1 MCLAFFFLHNVESL
15 YVNQLCKNSTE
26 MFDVTNPDLLNK
38 SELVANSHYSL
49 APSKSCIQHSMTQ

>member
-1 MCLAFFFLHNVESL
+1 M
-15 YVNQLCKNSTE
+15 YVNQLCKNSTD

>member
-1 MCLAFFFLHNVESL
+1 MFLAFSEHNVENL
-15 YVNQLCKNSTE
+15 CVNQVCKNSTD

-38 SELVANSHYSL
+38 LELVANSHYTL